1 VPQLRA
7 LVSWSLLF
15 CVPLSMAA
23 SDKAE
28 IAGAIMRSH
37 GKVQLNGTNPPT
49 TMALFAGDAVQTE
62 ADSVANIIAEGSS
75 VLVMP
80 NSSVRFEGKALALNH
95 GDVVVST
102 SKSLTLTADQVTVAP
117 ASDKQAKFEV
127 AENED
132 TVVIAARKGD
142 LTVTDDQGTSTV
154 QEGEQTTKNRKRKAG
169 AAPASTGA
177 PISGKIVAILAGVG
191 GGAALAAVLA
201 TTSGSS
207 KKCVSPGTA
216 NCKCTQNQQGNNNC
230 Q

>member
-1 VPQLRA
+1 
-7 LVSWSLLF
+7 
-15 CVPLSMAA
+15 
-23 SDKAE
+23 
-28 IAGAIMRSH
+28 
-37 GKVQLNGTNPPT
+37 
-49 TMALFAGDAVQTE
+49 
-62 ADSVANIIAEGSS
+62 
-75 VLVMP
+75 
-80 NSSVRFEGKALALNH
+80 
-95 GDVVVST
+95 
-102 SKSLTLTADQVTVAP
+102 
-117 ASDKQAKFEV
+117 
-127 AENED
+127 
-132 TVVIAARKGD
+132 VIAARKGD

-177 PISGKIVAILAGVG
+177 PISGKTVAILAGVG